1 MTDRFRE
8 LWEPDAKENLE
19 FFHKE
24 ALELARVLRARRDEH
39 GRLDENQLKHDMRTF
54 FNRIREK
61 EDLIGVVRATRL
73 LRHGAMPVFGI
84 DLSARIPN
92 LETAIAWLDKV
103 VENIEHELD
112 VIDRKRILWLTAGA
126 AVGAAIAAIFGFFT
140 LVLDLFK
147 SFIAR

>member
-61 EDLIGVVRATRL
+61 EDLIGVVRGTRL
-73 LRHGAMPVFGI
+73 PRHGALPVFGI

-112 VIDRKRILWLTAGA
+112 VIDCKRILWLTAGA

>member
-8 LWEPDAKENLE
+8 LWQSDAKENLE

-24 ALELARVLRARRDEH
+24 ALELARDLRARRDESARVDMD
-39 GRLDENQLKHDMRTF
+39 RLANDVQTF

-61 EDLIGVVRATRL
+61 DELLGMVRGTRL
-73 LRHGAMPVFGI
+73 LRHGALPVYGL
-84 DLSARIPN
+84 DKSARVVD
-92 LETAIAWLDKV
+92 LEAAIAWLDKV

-112 VIDRKRILWLTAGA
+112 VIERRRILWLTAAA

-140 LVLDLFK
+140 LVLDVFK